1 MWLQFC
7 LSKWKPCFCVYV
19 CMHIFIV
26 FGGGLFLVVVFFWV
40 LFLQVCVVL
49 FFMFLHIEF

>member
-26 FGGGLFLVVVFFWV
+26 FGGGFFGV